1 MIYTG
6 SQDTFM
12 HHGSIQEKQQYHA
25 CYLFGRRMKNKLFI
39 LLQSFINTCICS
51 LLERLRKLFSLE
63 IGWLRGISSMHT
75 NTCREGAKRLLS
87 VIPSARTDGS
97 GHKPEHDISSEHQAA
112 LLSHLSDKA
121 LAQAAQRG
129 CGVPSLEISQS
140 HLDIGLS
147 SCYGWHC

>member
-25 CYLFGRRMKNKLFI
+25 CYLFGRRIKNKLFI

-97 GHKPEHDISSEHQAA
+97 GHKLEHDISSEHQAA

-121 LAQAAQRG
+121 LA
-129 CGVPSLEISQS
+129 
-140 HLDIGLS
+140 
-147 SCYGWHC
+147 